1 MNASSEHGGLVVN
14 GMSDQARDSGYANS
28 AIVAAVGA
36 TAIVLWR
43 KAKKKVGKVLKIDPN
58 ANKEV
63 EEEIVLTESDEAS
76 QESND

>member
-1 MNASSEHGGLVVN
+1 MFNFISSMLLYVDPSAV
-14 GMSDQARDSGYANS
+14 SIIITSIT

-43 KAKKKVGKVLKIDPN
+43 KAKRKVGKVLHIDPN

-63 EEEIVLTESDEAS
+63 EEEIVVTEVEENEDK
-76 QESND
+76 

>member
-1 MNASSEHGGLVVN
+1 MFNFISSMLLYVDPSAV
-14 GMSDQARDSGYANS
+14 SIIITSIT

-43 KAKKKVGKVLKIDPN
+43 KAKNKVSKVLHIDPN

-63 EEEIVLTESDEAS
+63 EEEIVITESEDAE
-76 QESND
+76 

>member
-1 MNASSEHGGLVVN
+1 MFNFISSMLLYVDPSAV
-14 GMSDQARDSGYANS
+14 SIIITSIT

-43 KAKKKVGKVLKIDPN
+43 KAKRKVGKVLHIDPN

-63 EEEIVLTESDEAS
+63 EEEIVITESEDAE
-76 QESND
+76 

>member
-1 MNASSEHGGLVVN
+1 MINFISSMLLYVDPSAV
-14 GMSDQARDSGYANS
+14 SIIITSIT

-43 KAKKKVGKVLKIDPN
+43 KAKKKVGKVLNIDPN

-63 EEEIVLTESDEAS
+63 EEEIVITESDEA
-76 QESND
+76 ND

>member
-1 MNASSEHGGLVVN
+1 MLNFISSMLLYVDPSAV
-14 GMSDQARDSGYANS
+14 SIIITSIT

-43 KAKKKVGKVLKIDPN
+43 KAKRKVGKVLHIDPN

-63 EEEIVLTESDEAS
+63 EEEIVVTEVE
-76 QESND
+76 ENEEK

>member
-1 MNASSEHGGLVVN
+1 MINFISSMLLYIDPAATTVLLT
-14 GMSDQARDSGYANS
+14 SIT

-43 KAKKKVGKVLKIDPN
+43 KAKKKVGKVLNIDPN

-63 EEEIVLTESDEAS
+63 EEEIVITESDEA
-76 QESND
+76 ND